1 MRKHEILCLSI
12 ITLVLT
18 LSLLYGVFSGASNR
32 YNKSLEKLNDRY
44 NSFINETNDVTKE
57 INKDN

>member
-18 LSLLYGVFSGASNR
+18 LALLYGVFSGASNR
-32 YNKSLEKLNDRY
+32 YNKSLEKLNDKY
-44 NSFINETNDVTKE
+44 NSFINETNDVTK
-57 INKDN
+57 

>member
-18 LSLLYGVFSGASNR
+18 LTLLYGVFSGASNR
-32 YNKSLEKLNDRY
+32 YNRSLEKLNDRY